1 MISKREEGWM
11 TRLGSGSA
19 AAKDDVVE
27 RGMGRRRRV
36 HEGRVLQGLLL
47 HVTCTLAVGYTW

>member
-1 MISKREEGWM
+1 M